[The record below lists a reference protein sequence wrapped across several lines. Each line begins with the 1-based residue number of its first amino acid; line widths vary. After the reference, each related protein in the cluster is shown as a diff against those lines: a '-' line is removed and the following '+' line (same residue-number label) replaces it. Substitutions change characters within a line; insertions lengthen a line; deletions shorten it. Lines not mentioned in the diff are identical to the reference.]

1 VHPEA
6 FFMIESIMFFGI
18 GFLVATLFA
27 LLLLPLVHNRAARL
41 TMRRLEASTPL
52 SMTEIQADKDQLR
65 AEFAMSTR
73 RLEMSVEQ
81 LKAKTT
87 SQLGE
92 LGKKAAAINKLKQEL
107 GEKSAT
113 ILSLEAQEKALRE
126 QLRTT
131 EQEYSVK
138 SNTMH
143 NVERSLS
150 DREAELNRLTVAL
163 GDCTMVSDGQRV
175 EIAALKAQVEALKT
189 QVGQLARE
197 VKEAEDRQRQA
208 RSDYAAASKELAD
221 ERGKVTSLGTRLSQ
235 LERQLVAQTTEAE
248 ILSSRVEDLEGKLT
262 EQGRLLVERE
272 YEARKLRNELKSVRK
287 VEADLRA
294 ELTASEAGHA
304 EATGLLRAEKAQ
316 VEQELEQNRA
326 ECAKLQHEIAVMKHE
341 LETTWA
347 SERVE
352 NALLRERIND
362 VAAEVASL
370 TLALEGPDSPIE
382 AMLAEQRAGARAPV
396 AGANGPDGTNGAR
409 SELHGNLADR
419 IRALQ
424 SRASRV
430 APVG

>member
-1 VHPEA
+1 
-6 FFMIESIMFFGI
+6 MIESIMFFGI

-27 LLLLPLVHNRAARL
+27 LLLVPLVHNRATRL

-52 SMTEIQADKDQLR
+52 SMSEIQADKDQLR

-73 RLEMSVEQ
+73 RLELSVEQ
-81 LKAKTT
+81 LKARTT

-92 LGKKAAAINKLKQEL
+92 LGKKTDAINRLKQEV

-113 ILSLEAQEKALRE
+113 ILALEAQEKALRE
-126 QLRTT
+126 ELRTT

-150 DREAELNRLTVAL
+150 DKEAELNRLTIAL

-175 EIAALKAQVEALKT
+175 EIAALRAQVEALKT
-189 QVGQLARE
+189 QSSQMERE
-197 VKEAEDRQRQA
+197 VKEAESRQLQA
-208 RSDYAAASKELAD
+208 RNDYAAASKELSD
-221 ERGKVTSLGTRLSQ
+221 ERAKATNLGNRLGQ
-235 LERQLVAQTTEAE
+235 IERQLVAQTTEAE
-248 ILSSRVEDLEGKLT
+248 ILSRRVEDLEGKLT
-262 EQGRLLVERE
+262 EQGRRLVERE

-287 VEADLRA
+287 TEIDLRA
-294 ELTASEAGHA
+294 ELTAGEARYA
-304 EATGLLRAEKAQ
+304 EATELLRAEKTQ
-316 VEQELEQNRA
+316 LDRELEQARV
-326 ECAKLQHEIAVMKHE
+326 ECGRLQHDVAAMKHD

-382 AMLAEQRAGARAPV
+382 AILSDQRAGRPITV
-396 AGANGPDGTNGAR
+396 ANGPEGQNGVA
-409 SELHGNLADR
+409 SEVAHGNLADR

-430 APVG
+430 APAT